1 MFTVIFHN
9 EAEAELCE
17 LPVHIR
23 VKMTRLLQKLEANP
37 RLLREPDTKPLG
49 DGLFE
54 VRTMGTDIARGL
66 WVYQS
71 GERIFLLRIFIKK
84 SNKTPRNEIELAFRR
99 LEEMKK

>member
-9 EAEAELCE
+9 EAEAELFE

-84 SNKTPRNEIELAFRR
+84 STKTPRNEIELAFRR